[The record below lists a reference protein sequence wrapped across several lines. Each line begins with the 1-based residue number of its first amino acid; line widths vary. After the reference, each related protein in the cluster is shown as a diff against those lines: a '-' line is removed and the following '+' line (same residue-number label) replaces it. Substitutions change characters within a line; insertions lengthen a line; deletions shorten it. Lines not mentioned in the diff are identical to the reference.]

1 MTIMDKITEEIAHF
15 IGVFHISVEDA
26 RFRETYPE
34 FSFNPDQSELD
45 PLPVIDTDFAA
56 PYQLLGYEPG
66 LDYRSPGPELW
77 HPYLRPTKF
86 EDTPHPQSADGP
98 APSNTEYD
106 WPKHEAAAPSRG
118 TTKFIPPEI
127 EPPGSVVNHLN
138 QAIALSDD
146 DYFGVGGHDL
156 VFSPDPID
164 NSELLEGAEATAA
177 LLPIGDLERP
187 GSSAEII
194 AVIKTSI
201 SQLDAAQSSA
211 GDAVQVFTTAEA
223 IEGVYV
229 NGELVAEAP
238 KLEDYHSPDDEEKE
252 SEDDPGSNTWT
263 MEDGTVA
270 IDVSVEL
277 DAGGNTLVNNAVLK
291 SFWTGGTVTAVVGDH
306 VEMNAIVQIN
316 ALWDVDAITSAVGN
330 ATNADAN
337 ELFNSATFERFDA
350 SKEPVEDPASVDN
363 YPKYWSITEIEGD
376 LMIVNW
382 LKQFIFMSDNDV
394 GILSSSGVT
403 TSVVSGDNLGVNHT
417 SIFEL
422 GFAYDLIIVGGSV
435 YDANIIQQM
444 NVLFDSDVV
453 GAVSD
458 FQTTGVGTI
467 SSSANLL
474 WNQAYIANI
483 GNPDRFDA
491 LPQQYLDAA
500 NALAGG
506 NRDMSHDVLSDDAFA
521 GLEGLRVLHVSGDLL
536 KLQSIQQTNILGD
549 SDQIALAMNA
559 IAPHLDAAWSI
570 STGSNALLNNA
581 AIVDLD
587 SFGKT
592 YVGGDQYSQETLY
605 QAELISRQ
613 PDFGSPDADALV
625 SEAVLFLDDS
635 MLDPTNAAGSEPYFA
650 AEYDAH
656 PDDGVNSV
664 LGH

>member
-26 RFRETYPE
+26 RFREAHPE
-34 FSFNPDQSELD
+34 FSFDPVQSELD

-66 LDYRSPGPELW
+66 LDYRSPGPAPW
-77 HPYLRPTKF
+77 HPYLRPAAF
-86 EDTPHPQSADGP
+86 EDTPHPQSVDGP
-98 APSNTEYD
+98 VPGNTEYD
-106 WPKHEAAAPSRG
+106 WPKHEAAAPSHG

-146 DYFGVGGHDL
+146 DYFGVGGHSL

-164 NSELLEGAEATAA
+164 NSELFEGAEATAA
-177 LLPIGDLERP
+177 LSPIGDLERP

-201 SQLDAAQSSA
+201 SQLDAAESGA
-211 GDAVQVFTTAEA
+211 GDSVQVFTTAET

-238 KLEDYHSPDDEEKE
+238 KLEDYHSFDGEEEE
-252 SEDDPGSNTWT
+252 SEDDLGSNTWT

-270 IDVSVEL
+270 IEASVEL
-277 DAGGNTLVNNAVLK
+277 EAGGNTLVNDAVLK

-306 VEMNAIVQIN
+306 VELNAIVQIN
-316 ALWDVDAITSAVGN
+316 ALWDVDAITSAVGD

-337 ELFNSATFERFDA
+337 ELFNSATFERLDA
-350 SKEPVEDPASVDN
+350 SNEPDTDAASAGD
-363 YPKYWSITEIEGD
+363 YPKYWSITEVEGD

-382 LKQFIFMSDNDV
+382 LEQFIFMSDNDV

-435 YDANIIQQM
+435 YDANIIHQI
-444 NVLFDSDVV
+444 NILFDNDVV
-453 GAVSD
+453 GAVSG
-458 FQTTGVGTI
+458 FQTTGQATV

-474 WNQAYIANI
+474 WNQAYISNI

-506 NRDMSHDVLSDDAFA
+506 NGDMSHNVLSDAAFA
-521 GLEGLRVLHVSGDLL
+521 GLEGLHVLYISGDLI

-549 SDQIALAMNA
+549 SDQIALAMDA
-559 IAPHLDAAWSI
+559 IVPHLDAGWSI

-587 SFGKT
+587 SFGRT

-613 PDFGSPDADALV
+613 PDFGSPDPDALV
-625 SEAVLFLDDS
+625 TEAVLFLDDS
-635 MLDPTNAAGSEPYFA
+635 MLDPTDAAAFQPDIA
-650 AEYDAH
+650 PEYDAH